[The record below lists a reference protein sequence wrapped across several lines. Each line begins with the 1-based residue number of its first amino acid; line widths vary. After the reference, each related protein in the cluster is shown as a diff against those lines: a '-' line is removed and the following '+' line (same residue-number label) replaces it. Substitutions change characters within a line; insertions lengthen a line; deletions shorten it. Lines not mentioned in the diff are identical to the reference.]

1 MDIFNNS
8 EPRTDLRASPLW
20 EPDGYAPVTT
30 VHLEGRTGEH
40 LPFARYLPGAGW
52 TLCAMPLAE
61 VPNGLIRWTY
71 GKPYWGGDMRPA
83 PEPDSFA
90 CCRVIVPDHSP
101 ASDAQATSWALA
113 ALRAFHTAQL
123 H

>member
-71 GKPYWGGDMRPA
+71 GKPYWGWRHA
-83 PEPDSFA
+83 PRTRA
-90 CCRVIVPDHSP
+90 GQLRVLPGHCP
-101 ASDAQATSWALA
+101 
-113 ALRAFHTAQL
+113 
-123 H
+123 